1 MKKIF
6 VIVCFVCLAFS
17 ANADEQLNTILQE
30 IQTLNKDLK
39 TLEKAVYS
47 KSFSAQSAS
56 GSQGVPAALE
66 GALTRQLVKLSELE
80 EQIQKITA
88 SNEETL
94 FSLQKISDRVEK
106 IQKDTELRFSQLE
119 NTPTPSATSSS
130 KPNPQTSS
138 APSKSTNN
146 LTSSSKSSAPP
157 KQFPGT
163 GQMKDFGKVLD
174 EKQTA
179 SLPVN
184 AKQEIR
190 SVSPAPVV
198 KTAPVAKE
206 RILPNAAPNEQYKF
220 ATNFIKIGDYEK
232 AELALKE
239 FIEINPQH
247 SLAGSAQ
254 YWFAET
260 YYIRQLYH
268 DAAAAYLDGY
278 QKYPKSSK
286 APQNLLKLGITLA
299 ELGEKEQGCNMLVG
313 VQKQYPKADKSI
325 IQKAKYETKKF
336 KCQS

>member
-6 VIVCFVCLAFS
+6 VFICFVCFAFS
-17 ANADEQLNTILQE
+17 VNADEQLNKILQE
-30 IQTLNKDLK
+30 LQTLNKDLK

-47 KSFSAQSAS
+47 KSFSTQSSS
-56 GSQGVPAALE
+56 GTQGVPAALE

-119 NTPTPSATSSS
+119 NSTIQPSTNTS
-130 KPNPQTSS
+130 KINQQTSS
-138 APSKSTNN
+138 AAPKTNN
-146 LTSSSKSSAPP
+146 VAATNKVSGAP

-179 SLPVN
+179 GLPAN

-206 RILPNAAPNEQYKF
+206 RILPKVDPNEQYKF
-220 ATNFIKIGDYEK
+220 ATNLIKVGDYEK

-239 FIEINPQH
+239 FIELNPQH